1 MELLGFGGGGAVA
14 GDGVVV
20 NCLGVVVAGAAVPA
34 FVDPPCICGWDSRV
48 IVCVSW
54 KVPKLKKSEF

>member
-34 FVDPPCICGWDSRV
+34 FVDPPYICEWDSRV
-48 IVCVSW
+48 IVCVS
-54 KVPKLKKSEF
+54 

>member
-14 GDGVVV
+14 GDGVV
-20 NCLGVVVAGAAVPA
+20 NCLGVVAAGGGAAVPA

-48 IVCVSW
+48 IVCVS
-54 KVPKLKKSEF
+54 